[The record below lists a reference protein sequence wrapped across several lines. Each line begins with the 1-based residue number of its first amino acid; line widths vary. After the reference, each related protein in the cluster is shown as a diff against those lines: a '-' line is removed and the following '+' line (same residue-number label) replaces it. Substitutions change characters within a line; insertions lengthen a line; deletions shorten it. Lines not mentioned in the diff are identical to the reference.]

1 MRRKSSFFWML
12 SILMVFAIAMTNCT
26 KEGPAGPAGANG
38 VDGVDGTDGTD
49 GVDGNSTCLE
59 CHTLAKME
67 GIAHSYAMSQHATG
81 DFVGY
86 AGGRSACAKCHSH
99 EGFTETLLTGMDTT
113 AANIP
118 IPTAFNCNTCHG
130 SHVSLDPEDGDMTPL
145 NGTAPFT
152 LLMDD
157 HTTTLDMGNSNLCA
171 SCHQPR
177 TPAPTDDGTGMYTIT
192 SSHYGPH
199 HGPQGTVLQGIGG
212 YEVGV
217 GYPEP
222 GSDIHRQQSSCIACH
237 LTYTPD
243 ADYGGHKFTV
253 GVAVCTSCHEG
264 ATDMDINGKQTEIEG
279 LTNTL
284 KDLLMTQGVLDAE
297 GHVVPGTYTI
307 DQAGAFYNYA
317 TVVEDRSKGVHNYD
331 YCKQLLVNSINVLQ

>member
-1 MRRKSSFFWML
+1 MKKRNRFYL
-12 SILMVFAIAMTNCT
+12 ILILFIGVALAFTHCT
-26 KEGPAGPAGANG
+26 KEGPAGPAGTN
-38 VDGVDGTDGTD
+38 GTDGSDGSD
-49 GVDGNSTCLE
+49 GVDGNALCLD

-67 GIAHSYAMSQHATG
+67 GIGHSYDLSQHATG

-86 AGGRSACAKCHSH
+86 AGGRKDCAKCHSH
-99 EGFTETLLTGMDTT
+99 EGFTETLRTGMDTT

-118 IPTAFNCNTCHG
+118 IPTAFSCKTCHG
-130 SHVSLDPEDGDMTPL
+130 SHVSFDPEDGDLTPL

-152 LLMDD
+152 LLMDQ
-157 HTTTLDMGNSNLCA
+157 HTTTIDMGNSNLCA

-177 TPAPTDDGTGMYTIT
+177 KPAPTDNGTGTFTIT
-192 SSHYGPH
+192 SPYYGPH
-199 HGPQGTVLQGIGG
+199 HGPQGTVLEGVGG

-222 GSDIHRQQSSCIACH
+222 GSDVHRQQSSCISCH
-237 LTYTPD
+237 VTYTPW

-253 GVAVCTSCHEG
+253 GVAVCTTCHEG

-284 KDLLMTQGVLDAE
+284 KELLMAQGVLDAD
-297 GHVVPGTYTI
+297 GHPIPGTYTV

-317 TVVEDRSKGVHNYD
+317 TVTEDRSKGVHNYD